1 MELNEKL
8 DKKYNND
15 KKAYQKTQRLSQNI
29 KDLEQQLKMLTRAI
43 EDAKIKQMRAKEDG
57 DTSLEKEAQA
67 EIEAKGEEIKK
78 GQTKLD
84 KIKEVIEKNKSKVD
98 GYIEELKKEPGFEE
112 HVNSILEKRYNRQ
125 LAKALKEEQ
134 QVNTIL
140 DLCQK
145 NPTLAN
151 NLRGMVRAQEELD
164 KLNREIEPLDPEKD
178 KDKLDEIYDKI
189 GKLVSKK
196 NSNMHAFM
204 EYCTKKD
211 VNVDREFL
219 DRLISEKSFVHD
231 KEGNIQVKTIL
242 DLCQKHP
249 TLANNLWDMVR
260 AQEKLD
266 KLRKKIDTLDSDK
279 DKDKLDKIQSEIDEL
294 VGKKNSNMNTFMA
307 YCTKNDVNVDRKNLA
322 KLISKKDFEHCK
334 QEINVEKTLKNMS
347 KGYKKRIL
355 AYQVAINRIPNAK
368 ISAKNEGELG
378 DSNDSETQPTT
389 KLDTLTSNP
398 MQGTA
403 SKAQPP
409 VPKFKWYEF
418 RKRFNAE
425 EKLKKKHK
433 ANQI

>member
-1 MELNEKL
+1 MELNKKL
-8 DKKYNND
+8 DQKYNND

-78 GQTKLD
+78 VQTKLD

-112 HVNSILEKRYNRQ
+112 HVNSILGKRYNRQ

-140 DLCQK
+140 DLCQ
-145 NPTLAN
+145 NHPTLAN

-211 VNVDREFL
+211 ISVDREFL
-219 DRLISEKSFVHD
+219 DRLISEKGFAHD
-231 KEGNIQVKTIL
+231 KQGN
-242 DLCQKHP
+242 
-249 TLANNLWDMVR
+249 
-260 AQEKLD
+260 
-266 KLRKKIDTLDSDK
+266 
-279 DKDKLDKIQSEIDEL
+279 
-294 VGKKNSNMNTFMA
+294 
-307 YCTKNDVNVDRKNLA
+307 
-322 KLISKKDFEHCK
+322 
-334 QEINVEKTLKNMS
+334 INVEKTLKNMS

-418 RKRFNAE
+418 RKRFNAWRE
-425 EKLKKKHK
+425 RRKAEKETQGEPDLDTDNPTESSTSEKFRDSYKYDVVRDYVDKTEKEIYKESLKDVKQALKDDSE
-433 ANQI
+433 QER

>member
-8 DKKYNND
+8 DQKYNND

-29 KDLEQQLKMLTRAI
+29 KDLEQQLKMLKREW
-43 EDAKIKQMRAKEDG
+43 EDAKIKQIRAKEDG
-57 DTSLEKEAQA
+57 ETSVEKEAQT
-67 EIEAKGEEIKK
+67 EIESKVEETKK
-78 GQTKLD
+78 VQAKLD

-140 DLCQK
+140 DLCQ
-145 NPTLAN
+145 NHPTLAN

-164 KLNREIEPLDPEKD
+164 KLNKEIEPLDPEKD

-211 VNVDREFL
+211 ISVDREFL
-219 DRLISEKSFVHD
+219 DKLISEKSFSHD
-231 KEGNIQVKTIL
+231 KQGNINI
-242 DLCQKHP
+242 
-249 TLANNLWDMVR
+249 
-260 AQEKLD
+260 
-266 KLRKKIDTLDSDK
+266 
-279 DKDKLDKIQSEIDEL
+279 
-294 VGKKNSNMNTFMA
+294 
-307 YCTKNDVNVDRKNLA
+307 
-322 KLISKKDFEHCK
+322 
-334 QEINVEKTLKNMS
+334 EKTLKNMS

-368 ISAKNEGELG
+368 ISARNEEELG

-418 RKRFNAE
+418 RKRFNAWRE
-425 EKLKKKHK
+425 RRKAEKETETERDLDLNLDSDIPAESSTSEKFRDSYKYDVVKDYVDKTEKEIYKESLKDVKQALKDDSE
-433 ANQI
+433 QER

>member
-8 DKKYNND
+8 DQKYNDD

-29 KDLEQQLKMLTRAI
+29 KDLEQQLKMLKRAI
-43 EDAKIKQMRAKEDG
+43 EDAKIKQIRAKEDG
-57 DTSLEKEAQA
+57 ETSVEKEAQT
-67 EIEAKGEEIKK
+67 EIESKVEETKK
-78 GQTKLD
+78 VQVKLD
-84 KIKEVIEKNKSKVD
+84 RIKEVIEKNKSKVD

-140 DLCQK
+140 DLCQ
-145 NPTLAN
+145 NHPTLAN

-164 KLNREIEPLDPEKD
+164 KLNKEIEPLDPEKD

-211 VNVDREFL
+211 ISVDREFL
-219 DRLISEKSFVHD
+219 DRLISEKGFAHD
-231 KEGNIQVKTIL
+231 KQGN
-242 DLCQKHP
+242 
-249 TLANNLWDMVR
+249 
-260 AQEKLD
+260 
-266 KLRKKIDTLDSDK
+266 
-279 DKDKLDKIQSEIDEL
+279 
-294 VGKKNSNMNTFMA
+294 
-307 YCTKNDVNVDRKNLA
+307 
-322 KLISKKDFEHCK
+322 
-334 QEINVEKTLKNMS
+334 INVEKTLKNMS

-368 ISAKNEGELG
+368 ISARNEEELG
-378 DSNDSETQPTT
+378 DSNESETQPTT
-389 KLDTLTSNP
+389 RLDRLTSEP
-398 MQGTA
+398 IQETVT
-403 SKAQPP
+403 KAQPP

-418 RKRFNAE
+418 RKRFNAWRE
-425 EKLKKKHK
+425 RRKAEKETETERDLDLNLDSDSDIPAESSTSEKFRDSYKYDVVKDYVDKTEKEIYKESLKDVKQALKDDSE
-433 ANQI
+433 QER

>member
-1 MELNEKL
+1 MELDEKL
-8 DKKYNND
+8 DKNYKKDREAYN
-15 KKAYQKTQRLSQNI
+15 KTQRLSQNI
-29 KDLEQQLKMLTRAI
+29 NDLEQQLKMLKRAI

-57 DTSLEKEAQA
+57 ETSVEKEAQT
-67 EIEAKGEEIKK
+67 EIESKVEETKK
-78 GQTKLD
+78 VQAKLD

-145 NPTLAN
+145 HPTLAN

-164 KLNREIEPLDPEKD
+164 KLRLDKLNREIEPLDQLDQEKA
-178 KDKLDEIYDKI
+178 KDILYMYKI

-211 VNVDREFL
+211 ISVDREFL
-219 DRLISEKSFVHD
+219 DRLISEKGFAHD
-231 KEGNIQVKTIL
+231 KQGN
-242 DLCQKHP
+242 
-249 TLANNLWDMVR
+249 
-260 AQEKLD
+260 
-266 KLRKKIDTLDSDK
+266 
-279 DKDKLDKIQSEIDEL
+279 
-294 VGKKNSNMNTFMA
+294 
-307 YCTKNDVNVDRKNLA
+307 
-322 KLISKKDFEHCK
+322 
-334 QEINVEKTLKNMS
+334 INVEKTLKNMS

-368 ISAKNEGELG
+368 ISARNEEELG
-378 DSNDSETQPTT
+378 DSNESETQPTT
-389 KLDTLTSNP
+389 RLDRLTSEP
-398 MQGTA
+398 IQETVT
-403 SKAQPP
+403 KAQSP

-418 RKRFNAE
+418 RKRFNAWRERRKAEKETETERDLDLNLDSDSDIPAESSTSEKFRDSYKYDVVRDYVDKTAE
-425 EKLKKKHK
+425 EIYKESLKDVKQALKDDSE
-433 ANQI
+433 QER

>member
-8 DKKYNND
+8 DQKYNDD

-43 EDAKIKQMRAKEDG
+43 EDAEIKQMRAKEDG

-78 GQTKLD
+78 VQAKLD

-140 DLCQK
+140 DLCQ
-145 NPTLAN
+145 NHPTLAN

-164 KLNREIEPLDPEKD
+164 KLNKEIEPLDPEKD
-178 KDKLDEIYDKI
+178 KDKLD
-189 GKLVSKK
+189 
-196 NSNMHAFM
+196 
-204 EYCTKKD
+204 
-211 VNVDREFL
+211 
-219 DRLISEKSFVHD
+219 
-231 KEGNIQVKTIL
+231 
-242 DLCQKHP
+242 
-249 TLANNLWDMVR
+249 
-260 AQEKLD
+260 
-266 KLRKKIDTLDSDK
+266 
-279 DKDKLDKIQSEIDEL
+279 KIQSKIDEL
-294 VGKKNSNMNTFMA
+294 VDKKNSNMNTFMA
-307 YCTKNDVNVDRKNLA
+307 YCTKNDVNVDRKFLD
-322 KLISKKDFEHCK
+322 KLISEKGFSHDK
-334 QEINVEKTLKNMS
+334 QGNINVEKTLKNMS

-368 ISAKNEGELG
+368 ISARNEEELG
-378 DSNDSETQPTT
+378 DSNESETQPTT
-389 KLDTLTSNP
+389 RLDRLTSEP
-398 MQGTA
+398 IQETVT
-403 SKAQPP
+403 KAQPP

-418 RKRFNAE
+418 RKRFNAWRE
-425 EKLKKKHK
+425 RRKAEKETETERDLDLNLDSDSDIPAESSTSEKFRDSYKYDVVKDYVDKTEKEIYKESLKDVKQALKDDSE
-433 ANQI
+433 QER

>member
-8 DKKYNND
+8 DQKYNND
-15 KKAYQKTQRLSQNI
+15 KKAYQKTQRLSQNK
-29 KDLEQQLKMLTRAI
+29 KDLEQQKKMLKRAI
-43 EDAKIKQMRAKEDG
+43 EDAERKQMRAKEDG
-57 DTSLEKEAQA
+57 DTSLEEEAQA

-78 GQTKLD
+78 VQVKLD
-84 KIKEVIEKNKSKVD
+84 RIKEVIEKNKSKVD

-145 NPTLAN
+145 HPTLAN
-151 NLRGMVRAQEELD
+151 NLRGMIRAQEELD
-164 KLNREIEPLDPEKD
+164 KLNKEIEPLDPEKD

-211 VNVDREFL
+211 ISVDREFL
-219 DRLISEKSFVHD
+219 DKLISEKGFAHD
-231 KEGNIQVKTIL
+231 KQGN
-242 DLCQKHP
+242 
-249 TLANNLWDMVR
+249 
-260 AQEKLD
+260 
-266 KLRKKIDTLDSDK
+266 
-279 DKDKLDKIQSEIDEL
+279 
-294 VGKKNSNMNTFMA
+294 
-307 YCTKNDVNVDRKNLA
+307 
-322 KLISKKDFEHCK
+322 
-334 QEINVEKTLKNMS
+334 INVEKTLKNMS

-368 ISAKNEGELG
+368 ISARNEEELG
-378 DSNDSETQPTT
+378 DSNESETQPTT
-389 KLDTLTSNP
+389 KLDRLTSEP
-398 MQGTA
+398 IQGTA

-418 RKRFNAE
+418 RKRFNAWRE
-425 EKLKKKHK
+425 RRKAEKETQGEPDLDTDNPTESSTSEKFRDSYKYDVVKDYVDKTEKEIYKESLKDVKQALKDDSE
-433 ANQI
+433 QER

>member
-8 DKKYNND
+8 DQKYNDD

-43 EDAKIKQMRAKEDG
+43 EDAEIKQMRAKEDG

-78 GQTKLD
+78 VQAKLD

-140 DLCQK
+140 DLCQ
-145 NPTLAN
+145 NHPTLAN

-164 KLNREIEPLDPEKD
+164 KLNKEIEPLDPEKD

-211 VNVDREFL
+211 ISVDREFL
-219 DRLISEKSFVHD
+219 DRLISEKGFAHD
-231 KEGNIQVKTIL
+231 KQGN
-242 DLCQKHP
+242 
-249 TLANNLWDMVR
+249 
-260 AQEKLD
+260 
-266 KLRKKIDTLDSDK
+266 
-279 DKDKLDKIQSEIDEL
+279 
-294 VGKKNSNMNTFMA
+294 
-307 YCTKNDVNVDRKNLA
+307 
-322 KLISKKDFEHCK
+322 
-334 QEINVEKTLKNMS
+334 INVEKTLKNMS

-368 ISAKNEGELG
+368 ISARNEEELG
-378 DSNDSETQPTT
+378 DSNESETQPTT
-389 KLDTLTSNP
+389 RLDRLTSEP
-398 MQGTA
+398 IQETVT
-403 SKAQPP
+403 KAQPP

-418 RKRFNAE
+418 RKRFNAWRE
-425 EKLKKKHK
+425 RRKAEKETETERDLDLNLDSDSDIPAESSTSEKFRDSYKYDVVKDYVDKTEKEIYKESLKDVKQALKDDSE
-433 ANQI
+433 QER

>member
-8 DKKYNND
+8 DQKYNND

-29 KDLEQQLKMLTRAI
+29 KDLKQQLKMLTRAI

-57 DTSLEKEAQA
+57 DTSLEKEAQT
-67 EIEAKGEEIKK
+67 EIESKVEETKK
-78 GQTKLD
+78 VQAKLD

-145 NPTLAN
+145 HPTLAN

-164 KLNREIEPLDPEKD
+164 KLNKEIEPLDPEKD

-211 VNVDREFL
+211 ISVDREFL
-219 DRLISEKSFVHD
+219 DRLISEKGFAHD
-231 KEGNIQVKTIL
+231 KQGN
-242 DLCQKHP
+242 
-249 TLANNLWDMVR
+249 
-260 AQEKLD
+260 
-266 KLRKKIDTLDSDK
+266 
-279 DKDKLDKIQSEIDEL
+279 
-294 VGKKNSNMNTFMA
+294 
-307 YCTKNDVNVDRKNLA
+307 
-322 KLISKKDFEHCK
+322 
-334 QEINVEKTLKNMS
+334 INVEKTLKNMS
-347 KGYKKRIL
+347 KGYKKRVL
-355 AYQVAINRIPNAK
+355 AYQVAIDRIPNAK
-368 ISAKNEGELG
+368 ISARNEEELG
-378 DSNDSETQPTT
+378 DSNESETQPTT
-389 KLDTLTSNP
+389 RLDRLTSEP
-398 MQGTA
+398 IQETVT
-403 SKAQPP
+403 KAQPP

-418 RKRFNAE
+418 RKRFNAWRE
-425 EKLKKKHK
+425 RRKAEKETQGEPDLDTDNPTESSTSEKFRDSYKYDVVKDYVDKTEKEIYKESLKDVKQALKDDSE
-433 ANQI
+433 QER